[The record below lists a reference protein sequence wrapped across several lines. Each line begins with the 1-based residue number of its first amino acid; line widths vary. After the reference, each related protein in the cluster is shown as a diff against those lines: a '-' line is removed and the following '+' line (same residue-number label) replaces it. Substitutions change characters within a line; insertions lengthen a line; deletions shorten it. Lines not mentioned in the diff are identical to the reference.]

1 MNTTADRIS
10 TANTDAFQRKFHNWR
25 ALTAELLSQANRPGT
40 GSSTDDTQKNLRRLA
55 QKVIQVFKSWAINPT
70 PDILIEL
77 EVTLYNTYC
86 DAVNSPQLLCQQRAS
101 WSIKFPQRNPIQGQT
116 GLGEISF
123 DPSCRV
129 DEWERH
135 EDRETQELLQQ
146 YVEFVIT
153 PALSER
159 GMANGDQFDVEYT
172 FTKASVLMYVD
183 ESSK

>member
-77 EVTLYNTYC
+77 EVTLYNN
-86 DAVNSPQLLCQQRAS
+86 APRGPS
-101 WSIKFPQRNPIQGQT
+101 
-116 GLGEISF
+116 SF
-123 DPSCRV
+123 LRGTPFKAKRV
-129 DEWERH
+129 
-135 EDRETQELLQQ
+135 
-146 YVEFVIT
+146 
-153 PALSER
+153 S
-159 GMANGDQFDVEYT
+159 G
-172 FTKASVLMYVD
+172 K
-183 ESSK
+183 